1 MNKQFTFTNFRFALL
16 GTAVLALS
24 PFTSSAEPGSD
35 LAGRLKAKQDG
46 STFVRLR
53 METGAEKQILQLQIK
68 SRVSGGSADIVYQ
81 VLFPKERKGESVLL
95 HRSGEKSGGTLFTPL
110 NNTRPIGSGQLN
122 QPLFGSDLSYEDIID
137 NPFTWSQQSI
147 VGAETING
155 TACQI
160 LESKPGSGHKSSYS
174 KVRTWVDVSRLVP
187 LRIEK
192 YDASGKVSRRINTTR
207 VMLDG
212 DESIPSNLSVQSP
225 RGTTELDGSRIKRA
239 VTYSDTEFTQECLKQ
254 LSAPSNSPN

>member
-1 MNKQFTFTNFRFALL
+1 TGSERCSHARGRRDCAFCRCSQRPLPGLAQLAVNSKSGVKRVNKQFTFTNFRFALL

-110 NNTRPIGSGQLN
+110 NNTR
-122 QPLFGSDLSYEDIID
+122 
-137 NPFTWSQQSI
+137 
-147 VGAETING
+147 
-155 TACQI
+155 
-160 LESKPGSGHKSSYS
+160 
-174 KVRTWVDVSRLVP
+174 
-187 LRIEK
+187 
-192 YDASGKVSRRINTTR
+192 
-207 VMLDG
+207 
-212 DESIPSNLSVQSP
+212 
-225 RGTTELDGSRIKRA
+225 
-239 VTYSDTEFTQECLKQ
+239 
-254 LSAPSNSPN
+254 